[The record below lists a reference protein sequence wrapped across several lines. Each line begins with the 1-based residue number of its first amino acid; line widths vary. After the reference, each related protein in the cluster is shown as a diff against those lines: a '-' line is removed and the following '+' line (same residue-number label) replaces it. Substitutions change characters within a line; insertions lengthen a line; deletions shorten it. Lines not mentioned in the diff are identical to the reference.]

1 MARKEKRRRLQT
13 SEGLL
18 VASTDPVQY
27 SCIKVLTIIHKYR
40 CRNCKRIARYVQ
52 NDSSTLKHN

>member
-1 MARKEKRRRLQT
+1 MARREKRRRLQT

-27 SCIKVLTIIHKYR
+27 SCIKVLTIIHKYK
-40 CRNCKRIARYVQ
+40 CRNYKRIARYVQ
-52 NDSSTLKHN
+52 KKDL

>member
-1 MARKEKRRRLQT
+1 MAHREKRRRLQT

-27 SCIKVLTIIHKYR
+27 SCIKVLTIIHKYK
-40 CRNCKRIARYVQ
+40 CRNYKRIARYVQ
-52 NDSSTLKHN
+52 KKDL